1 MTRKIKKAALMLAI
15 AVLCLF
21 AVSCMDSSDAGDKDL
36 DWQGADA
43 STGGTTG
50 ETDTDDASTD
60 DDSTTV
66 VSTGAYVASKGRIVK
81 TDGAYF
87 FIFEG
92 DYDYG
97 ELVTIHSRSADASFD
112 DLATGDLVEVG
123 TDGSIAES
131 YPGQMSVYT
140 LEILEHGSVDDI
152 DERAI
157 SEIESCGYDVIE

>member
-36 DWQGADA
+36 NWQGADA
-43 STGGTTG
+43 STDGTASV
-50 ETDTDDASTD
+50 TDTAAGSTD
-60 DDSTTV
+60 DDS
-66 VSTGAYVASKGRIVK
+66 SEDDYVTMTGRIVK

-87 FIFEG
+87 FISEG
-92 DYDYG
+92 DYRD
-97 ELVTIHSRSADASFD
+97 LVTIHSRSANASFD

-123 TDGSIAES
+123 TDGSIAET

-152 DERAI
+152 DERVI

>member
-15 AVLCLF
+15 AVICLF

-36 DWQGADA
+36 NWQGADA
-43 STGGTTG
+43 STGGTAG
-50 ETDTDDASTD
+50 ETDTAAGSTD

-66 VSTGAYVASKGRIVK
+66 VSTGAYVTMTGRIVK

-87 FIFEG
+87 FISEG
-92 DYDYG
+92 DYRD
-97 ELVTIHSRSADASFD
+97 LVTIHSRSANASFD

-123 TDGSIAES
+123 TDGTIAET

-152 DERAI
+152 DERVI

>member
-36 DWQGADA
+36 NWQGADA
-43 STGGTTG
+43 STDGTASV
-50 ETDTDDASTD
+50 TDTAAGSTD
-60 DDSTTV
+60 DDLTTV
-66 VSTGAYVASKGRIVK
+66 VSTGAYVTMTGRIVK

-87 FIFEG
+87 FISEG
-92 DYDYG
+92 DYRD
-97 ELVTIHSRSADASFD
+97 LVTIHSRSANASFD

-123 TDGSIAES
+123 TDGTIAET

-152 DERAI
+152 DERVI